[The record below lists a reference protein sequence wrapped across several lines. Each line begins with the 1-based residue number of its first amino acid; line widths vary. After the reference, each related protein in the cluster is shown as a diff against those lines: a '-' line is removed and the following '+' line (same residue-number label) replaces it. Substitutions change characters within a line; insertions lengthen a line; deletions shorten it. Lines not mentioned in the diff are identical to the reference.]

1 MVTLNLASM
10 IDVTFLLLLYFLVT
24 TVLARPEDRLSSSLQ
39 TRSESAAGP
48 SADFQPQIVDV
59 LMLDGRP
66 AFRLGPRVLR
76 DKASLTSVLRE
87 LPKSAGLFVHVFD
100 DAPSLSE
107 GLSSSS
113 THETVFLLGTGH
125 SFSRFV
131 DGVCHRGR
139 VAPR

>member
-48 SADFQPQIVDV
+48 SSDFQPQIVDV
-59 LMLDGRP
+59 LLLDGRP
-66 AFRLGPRVLR
+66 AFRLGPQVLR

-100 DAPSLSE
+100 DVPIGA
-107 GLSSSS
+107 
-113 THETVFLLGTGH
+113 
-125 SFSRFV
+125 
-131 DGVCHRGR
+131 
-139 VAPR
+139 VAEALQAGKDSGFEQVTYVPEN

>member
-48 SADFQPQIVDV
+48 TSDFQPQVVDV
-59 LMLDGRP
+59 LLLDGRP
-66 AFRLGPRVLR
+66 AFRLGVQVLR
-76 DKASLTSVLRE
+76 DKASLTSVLRP

-100 DAPSLSE
+100 DA
-107 GLSSSS
+107 
-113 THETVFLLGTGH
+113 TVGA
-125 SFSRFV
+125 
-131 DGVCHRGR
+131 
-139 VAPR
+139 VAAALQAGKDAGFEQVTYVPAE

>member
-48 SADFQPQIVDV
+48 TSDFQPQIVDV
-59 LMLDGRP
+59 LQLDGRP
-66 AFRLGPRVLR
+66 AFRVGRQVLR
-76 DKASLTSVLRE
+76 DKASLSAVLRP

-100 DAPSLSE
+100 DA
-107 GLSSSS
+107 
-113 THETVFLLGTGH
+113 TVGA
-125 SFSRFV
+125 
-131 DGVCHRGR
+131 
-139 VAPR
+139 VAEAFQAAMDSGFEQVTYVPAE